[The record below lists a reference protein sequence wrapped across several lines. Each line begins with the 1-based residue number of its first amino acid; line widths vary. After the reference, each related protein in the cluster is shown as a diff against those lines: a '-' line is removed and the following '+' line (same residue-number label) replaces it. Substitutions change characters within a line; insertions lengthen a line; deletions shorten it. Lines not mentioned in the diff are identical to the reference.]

1 MALVT
6 IRPGLAAGLAALA
19 LTLAL
24 GGCSNP
30 PPSNYR
36 PPELGVPASADEV
49 TGIYRTIHQG
59 LLQLRGNGDLN
70 LVDPRP
76 TSAPPA
82 ARSPST
88 TGPPPSGPTTVA
100 TSRAAYT
107 IEVLAGSGI
116 GRSTLIFEA
125 VDDPCAERQK
135 YLTIDPWVYA
145 DS

>member
-6 IRPGLAAGLAALA
+6 IRPGPAAGLAAVALA
-19 LTLAL
+19 LVL
-24 GGCSNP
+24 GGCGDP

-36 PPELGVPASADEV
+36 PPEVGVPATAKDV

-70 LVDPRP
+70 LVIP
-76 TSAPPA
+76 THIGATFGTFTLEDGA
-82 ARSPST
+82 A
-88 TGPPPSGPTTVA
+88 TVR
-100 TSRAAYT
+100 TDNCGDQVGTYT
-107 IEVLAGSGI
+107 VEVLAGAGI
-116 GRSTLIFEA
+116 GRSTIMFES
-125 VDDPCAERQK
+125 VDDPCAVRQK